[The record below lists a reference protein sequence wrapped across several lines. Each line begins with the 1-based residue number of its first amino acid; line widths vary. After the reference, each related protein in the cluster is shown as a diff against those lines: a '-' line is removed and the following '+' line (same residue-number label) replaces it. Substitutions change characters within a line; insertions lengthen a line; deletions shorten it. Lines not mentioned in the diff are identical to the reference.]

1 MRELLHFVHGNGFP
15 SPCYRQ
21 LLQHLQ
27 ERFDCCYIDR
37 VGHSL
42 EFPVTENWH
51 SLVNEVIASIQT
63 QASQP
68 VIAVGHSL
76 GGVLS
81 LLAAIEQ
88 PTLFK
93 AVILLDSPLL
103 GRLKSS
109 VVRFSKA
116 LGMIDRLTP
125 AFRTRQRRQHWKT
138 HDQVVSYLKSRPL
151 FKTFTDTCL
160 QDYIDFGMLKNEEG
174 YSLRFDRQIEYQ
186 IYRTIPHILA
196 TYEGRLHVPAT
207 LLYGNKSNVV
217 DRMDLRYMK
226 KYYDIGHIETK
237 GTHMFPMEYPQTT
250 ANLILDVVDHMVNNH
265 QL

>member
-1 MRELLHFVHGNGFP
+1 M
-15 SPCYRQ
+15 
-21 LLQHLQ
+21 
-27 ERFDCCYIDR
+27 
-37 VGHSL
+37 
-42 EFPVTENWH
+42 
-51 SLVNEVIASIQT
+51 
-63 QASQP
+63 
-68 VIAVGHSL
+68 
-76 GGVLS
+76 
-81 LLAAIEQ
+81 
-88 PTLFK
+88 
-93 AVILLDSPLL
+93 
-103 GRLKSS
+103 
-109 VVRFSKA
+109 
-116 LGMIDRLTP
+116 
-125 AFRTRQRRQHWKT
+125 
-138 HDQVVSYLKSRPL
+138 
-151 FKTFTDTCL
+151 